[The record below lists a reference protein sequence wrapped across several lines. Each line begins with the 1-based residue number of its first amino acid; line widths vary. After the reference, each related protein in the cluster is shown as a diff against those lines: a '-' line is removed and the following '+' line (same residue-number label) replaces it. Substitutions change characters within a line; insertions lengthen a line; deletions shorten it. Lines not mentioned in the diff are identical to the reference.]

1 MPGFIEQQSSH
12 SIERQSSHFDPI
24 LCETFEDKSRPTAE
38 LPMLA
43 EPIANADRDVPDS
56 SEEALIRLSRQ
67 GDTRAFGELIQRHY
81 KTCLKRAVSMMRN
94 QSDAEDEVQ
103 NTCWKAFHR
112 LDQYRGD
119 GTFAAWLSRI
129 VENQCLMRIRVDRQ
143 LHFVYLDE
151 STESNVRVELV
162 GQTLNPEDELG
173 DQQVEDLL
181 RREISRIPPLLRE
194 VMLLRDVQHLPMRIV
209 AEQLS
214 LSVPAAKSRLMRA
227 RAELRSR
234 LAKHCGRRGP
244 STLMQKAKYHKSAY
258 ASAS

>member
-1 MPGFIEQQSSH
+1 MLESVTQQSFYF
-12 SIERQSSHFDPI
+12 EPI
-24 LCETFEDKSRPTAE
+24 LSEAWENQSGPTREGPIIAE
-38 LPMLA
+38 A
-43 EPIANADRDVPDS
+43 VATVEPEASIS
-56 SEEALIRLSRQ
+56 SEEALVALSRQ
-67 GDTRAFGELIQRHY
+67 GNTEAFGELIQRHY

-112 LDQYRGD
+112 LEQFRGE

-143 LHFVYLDE
+143 LHFLYLDE
-151 STESNVRVELV
+151 SSESHVHVELV
-162 GQTLNPEDELG
+162 GQTRNPEDELG
-173 DQQVEDLL
+173 DQEVGELL
-181 RREISRIPPLLRE
+181 EREISRIPPLLRE
-194 VMLLRDVQHLPMRIV
+194 VMLLRDVQRLPMRDV
-209 AEQLS
+209 AERLG

-234 LAKHCGRRGP
+234 LAKHCGRRGA
-244 STLMQKAKYHKSAY
+244 STLTQRAKYNKAAY

>member
-1 MPGFIEQQSSH
+1 MLGSVEQQSFYF
-12 SIERQSSHFDPI
+12 EPI
-24 LCETFEDKSRPTAE
+24 LSEARDYESGPAREGPIIAE
-38 LPMLA
+38 A
-43 EPIANADRDVPDS
+43 FATVEPEASSS
-56 SEEALIRLSRQ
+56 SEEALVELSRQ
-67 GDTRAFGELIQRHY
+67 GNTEAFGELIQRHY
-81 KTCLKRAVSMMRN
+81 KNCLKRAVSMMRN

-112 LDQYRGD
+112 LEQFRGE

-162 GQTLNPEDELG
+162 GQTRNPEDELG
-173 DQQVEDLL
+173 DQEVGDLL

-194 VMLLRDVQHLPMRIV
+194 VMLLRDVQHLPMRNV
-209 AEQLS
+209 AERLG

-234 LAKHCGRRGP
+234 LTKHCGRRGS
-244 STLMQKAKYHKSAY
+244 STLMQRAKYNKAAY

>member
-1 MPGFIEQQSSH
+1 MLVSAEQQSFYF
-12 SIERQSSHFDPI
+12 EPI
-24 LCETFEDKSRPTAE
+24 LSESREIESGPTREVAI
-38 LPMLA
+38 LA
-43 EPIANADRDVPDS
+43 EAVAKEEAAASSS
-56 SEEALIRLSRQ
+56 SEEELVELSRR
-67 GDTRAFGELIQRHY
+67 GDTEAFGELIQRHY

-112 LDQYRGD
+112 LEQFRGE

-151 STESNVRVELV
+151 SSESKVRVELV
-162 GQTLNPEDELG
+162 GQSPNPEDELG
-173 DQQVEDLL
+173 DHQVGDLL
-181 RREISRIPPLLRE
+181 QREISRIPPLLRE
-194 VMLLRDVQHLPMRIV
+194 VMLLRDVQHLPMRNV
-209 AEQLS
+209 AERLG

-234 LAKHCGRRGP
+234 LTKHCGRRGP
-244 STLMQKAKYHKSAY
+244 STLVQRAKYNKAAY